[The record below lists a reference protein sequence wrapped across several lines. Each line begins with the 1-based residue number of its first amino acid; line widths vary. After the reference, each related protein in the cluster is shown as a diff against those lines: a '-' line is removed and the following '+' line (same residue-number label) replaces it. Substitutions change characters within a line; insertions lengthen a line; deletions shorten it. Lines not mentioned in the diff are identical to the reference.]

1 MSDLLISIGA
11 FRFEARLETID
22 APLTCDAVLRRLPL
36 TGHVLH
42 VRWSGEAVWV
52 PFGDLSLGLP
62 PENATTYPLP
72 GQVLLYPGPIS
83 ETEILIPYGHTH
95 FASKA
100 GSLAGNHFLTMTK
113 GMEQLRELGKEVL
126 WKGAQPFSMTRGSS

>member
-1 MSDLLISIGA
+1 MSDILITVG
-11 FRFEARLETID
+11 RFQFEGRLETTD

-36 TGHVLH
+36 TGHALH

-62 PENATTYPLP
+62 PENALTYPLP
-72 GQVLLYPGPIS
+72 GQVLLYPGPVS
-83 ETEILIPYGHTH
+83 ETEILMPYGHTH
-95 FASKA
+95 FASRA
-100 GSLAGNHFLTMTK
+100 GSLAGNHFLTMTS

-126 WKGAQPFSMTRGSS
+126 WKGAQPFSMASRS